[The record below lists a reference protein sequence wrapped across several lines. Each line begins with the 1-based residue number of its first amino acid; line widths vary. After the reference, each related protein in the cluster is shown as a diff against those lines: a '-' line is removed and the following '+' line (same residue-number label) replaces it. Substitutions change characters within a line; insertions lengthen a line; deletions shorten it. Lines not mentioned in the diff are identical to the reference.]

1 MKKDELKFYIGRE
14 VKVILENGQKYYG
27 VLFFDEANS
36 NNVVLQGVENNTLK
50 KDDIKEVYY
59 LKS

>member
-1 MKKDELKFYIGRE
+1 MKKDELRFYIGRE